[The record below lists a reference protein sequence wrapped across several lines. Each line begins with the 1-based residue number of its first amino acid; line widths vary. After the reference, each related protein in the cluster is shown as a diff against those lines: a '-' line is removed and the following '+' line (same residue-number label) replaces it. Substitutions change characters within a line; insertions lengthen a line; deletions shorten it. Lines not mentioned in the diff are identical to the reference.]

1 MEPEPPALYQFVCA
15 FQTLSKRLHRD
26 RAHVWVPIQDAE
38 PRQEPA
44 DAGRAGRK
52 VSAQRSRGSPPKPV
66 PLDETIAEPGASA
79 GVPNAR
85 VLKDTPESKR
95 FSEKH

>member
-15 FQTLSKRLHRD
+15 RQALSKRLHRD
-26 RAHVWVPIQDAE
+26 RAHAWVPIQRAE
-38 PRQEPA
+38 PREEPT
-44 DAGRAGRK
+44 DAGGAGRK

-66 PLDETIAEPGASA
+66 PLDETIAEPGAST

-85 VLKDTPESKR
+85 ALKDTAESKR